1 MKKSYLTLFLVLP
14 GFLLSNG
21 SASSQEKIDGS
32 FAFQTE
38 PMKQYSLYIPS
49 NYVEGTPNQL
59 VLALHPLHVVWGN
72 AGTWRDILTDFA
84 EANNLI
90 LAAPDGGP
98 NGRIDDP
105 IDKAFMT
112 VLLDSV
118 ESWYTIDT
126 NKEFILGF
134 SWGGRATY
142 SYGLEN
148 HNRFAGF
155 LTIGSFIN
163 GTGGLGEALLTNALN
178 QPFYIMHGDQ
188 DNTAPIATSFFPI
201 RDELIN
207 RGAIVESLILQ
218 GVGHTIDF
226 PNRDEIITTAYH
238 WLDSVSTNIAVSV
251 ENNPELIPETPQL
264 VQNYPNPFNP
274 ETKITYNLPNA
285 SDVELSIYNVTGQK
299 IRSLINARQ
308 FSGNHDVDWNGLND
322 SGFQVSSGIYFY
334 TLRADRFVEVK
345 KMLLVR

>member
-1 MKKSYLTLFLVLP
+1 MFRVLCKRRL
-14 GFLLSNG
+14 G
-21 SASSQEKIDGS
+21 D
-32 FAFQTE
+32 
-38 PMKQYSLYIPS
+38 
-49 NYVEGTPNQL
+49 
-59 VLALHPLHVVWGN
+59 LHPLHAVWGN
-72 AGTWRDILTDFA
+72 STTWRDILTDFA

-90 LAAPDGGP
+90 LAAPDGGA

-112 VLLDSV
+112 TLLDSV
-118 ESWYTIDT
+118 ENWYTIDT
-126 NKEFILGF
+126 DKEFILGF

-163 GTGGLGEALLTNALN
+163 GTGGLGESLLANALN

-218 GVGHTIDF
+218 GVGHTIIF
-226 PNRDEIITTAYH
+226 PNREEILTTAYH
-238 WLDSVSTNIAVSV
+238 WLDSVSTDIAVSV
-251 ENNPELIPETPQL
+251 ENIYELIPETPQL
-264 VQNYPNPFNP
+264 GQNYPNPFNP
-274 ETKITYNLPNA
+274 ETTISYNLPNTGN
-285 SDVELSIYNVTGQK
+285 VELSIYNVLGQK

-308 FSGNHDVDWNGLND
+308 ISGDHHVSWDGLND
-322 SGFQVSSGIYFY
+322 SEIQVSSGVYFY
-334 TLRADRFVEVK
+334 KLRTGSDFVEVK
-345 KMLLVR
+345 KMLLVQ